1 MRAHSTMGPGGAELG
16 SGCRWLT
23 NALPNISP
31 LPPAPHLPVPPYHLA
46 ISPAH
51 LLHSASRPLASP
63 PSPFAALSL
72 FACRFKRMP
81 VLLQGS
87 EQQPPHLL
95 ATVPRRSADPL
106 VLLHRRRHNL
116 PDYRYLCLLTSLPMH
131 GRIAPRQ
138 LPPPGLNASPRSEVG
153 VSFARFMLSRSC
165 RDSCCPAP
173 AASRRCCPTTRMAC
187 SVPLCDVQ

>member
-1 MRAHSTMGPGGAELG
+1 LANKCASKYFASTASTTPPGPPVSPCHQSGA
-16 SGCRWLT
+16 
-23 NALPNISP
+23 
-31 LPPAPHLPVPPYHLA
+31 PVTFSLA
-46 ISPAH
+46 A
-51 LLHSASRPLASP
+51 ASIAS
-63 PSPFAALSL
+63 SPFAALSL

-153 VSFARFMLSRSC
+153 VSVARFMLSRSC
-165 RDSCCPAP
+165 RDSCYPAP
-173 AASRRCCPTTRMAC
+173 AASRRCRPTTRMAC
-187 SVPLCDVQ
+187 SVPLCDAQ